1 LFKLI
6 PFINM
11 NRLSGS
17 PPFWH
22 RRQVIMLRM
31 IMQGRYSFSQQ
42 DWDDVSDDSKDLV
55 GFPMKKII
63 QIYLII
69 LITR

>member
-1 LFKLI
+1 
-6 PFINM
+6 M

-55 GFPMKKII
+55 GFPMNKII